1 MLYMGLYIAVFS
13 FNECLYGGKGV
24 IMRKIRKVT
33 AVGMAVAL
41 TVGSL
46 TMSGFKSQ
54 AAGLPTTDGH
64 DKYVNSAVFDVISSD
79 TFGTKELDE
88 PLFDKTKG
96 SHDITRL
103 QVPVLAYDDT
113 SIGLVWDKPE
123 KYDDITDY
131 NVYING
137 VKAGTARENF
147 KVNAAWTAKYMEAFY
162 DYYDKQGNSDVDMVD
177 VDIHSY
183 RATGLNPD
191 TEYTFKVVAVNA
203 AGEELGTAKEI
214 THKTTK
220 TPEVL
225 NIVDFGAVAS
235 EGYVTY
241 NDEVNAL
248 VEKNTKAI
256 QAAIDACPEGGKVV
270 VPEAADGKVFVSGA
284 LWLKSDM
291 TLEVNGTLWSSPNSD
306 HFEIGF
312 LMYPFYTDTRGWGLV
327 NAMSADESN
336 PIKNV
341 RVTGTG
347 KLYGN
352 GWKYGVKDTMY
363 EDGYTS
369 NAGQKDT
376 VMAGDPDVTGEDAE
390 YALPRYMAG
399 NNTKVFKYGIQAAD
413 SAIKYLKNVTNED
426 GTRKYT
432 SEQIDALLGQTSAPG
447 IDSTDIKNAYATRSS
462 LLIMR
467 NCENVYVGDITIEN
481 PSNHSVNILDSRNI
495 ATNNVKVFSFDG
507 NNADGLGFGCSQD
520 VICWNNFTD
529 TGDDNLGFGSSVG
542 EGARDCDIQTNSEVW
557 MFNNFLREGHGGL
570 AAGSHTGN
578 GIQDVLFE
586 DTVMNHIDMAF
597 RFKSAPTN
605 GGFGANI
612 TMRDCAV
619 ANTQQGWVMTT
630 SYSDPNSASS
640 TEFAEIGEFY
650 NFASYNISMYGVQN
664 NTIQVLADVDPVGNS
679 SKPWHTHHN
688 LYFQDITF
696 GNVGTNGSYKN
707 KNGWESL
714 IGCENAVF
722 YNFKTVSYAQKAKDK
737 KTDKAWNNLQYCKNI
752 VFQGTTLDVSASR
765 EDAREGITTKLN
777 NLMSGINVTDKTV
790 TAEEYIEEVEVPEVP
805 EDQEVAWAKK
815 ASEATDFFNDLA
827 SIDSGAKTPKYEY
840 DEVKGKDN
848 IGYIWDNTSNQG
860 NTSYPDKLI
869 GYAYKNCD
877 IKDLSKLSLSFQRGG
892 TDGTGKVSVRLDS
905 KTGAEIASAVF
916 DVADKDY
923 HDYVMDVTLP
933 EDTDTSVSHDL
944 YLVFSSTNTN
954 AGQKYIGNAK
964 TLTAMKSA
972 SADVNYEKISVD
984 LLNGGNGMVASVPAD
999 AGMYGTVTSLE
1010 TATVK
1015 CDYVGETTEKVSVTI
1030 DGVTYT
1036 DFVQA
1041 ETAANAG
1048 GEVPAGGTATFVFK
1062 PIVDC
1067 SVTLHSKST
1076 SKVWWFIESPDDANV
1091 SNKATAGQINDVMTF
1106 NLKADKT
1113 YYYYCQ
1119 GSKPMVYGVYFNAPV
1134 SNEDSLLKEETSVD
1148 VGGSTEGAAAKQA
1161 KLTWTAVD
1169 NGSESSVFYGIDT
1182 YIGNQKVDTIDGF
1195 TGTEAVIS
1203 RLSAGVDYTFKVY
1216 VSEKGDSA
1224 NSMST
1229 TGWNKTYIG
1238 EANLKIEGTD
1248 NAAITAPEG
1257 AAASTSNSF
1266 YTHTQGSWSNI
1277 SKTDERVRGYK
1288 LYVNGE
1294 LKKTVYNYEIP
1305 KYADLDTVSKQIGR
1319 LTPGMENAIKVVAFT
1334 DAGLTYEMA
1343 ATATTLENYDYKA
1356 PVFAADAKL
1365 TATAQANGDVVL
1377 TWTAATDDTAV
1388 GGYRVYVDG
1397 NPVVPE
1403 GQREFNP
1410 VNGSKTTTETTYTVS
1425 GLDLT
1430 TEHTFTVQAGDT
1442 WWKAAEGM
1450 GDFDKMAGFNW
1461 TAKGLSVE
1469 LKAGTPE
1476 QPTEP
1481 ETPEQPTDPE
1491 TPDFIVDEDA
1501 AQEVKGAEMAQDT
1514 TVKDE
1519 AGNDVTEDIIL
1530 KVNPEDEATAE
1541 ALKKELASKID
1552 IETLK
1557 DMECYDIY
1565 LTTTSGTVVKLENGY
1580 VRIKFAYKSGIDM
1593 SKHDVVVYH
1602 KKDSGELEKIAV
1614 TLGTDGFTIDAKEFS
1629 SYVVAYL
1636 ANDTTVEEPTTEQPT
1651 TGGSQDSETTDG
1663 SVQTGDTSM
1672 AAVYML
1678 VAVLALA
1685 VAALVYADKRRR
1697 AVR

>member
-1 MLYMGLYIAVFS
+1 MIESNLYKGCMQKFCKKIRKIFTKSLYILYMVLYNAVFS
-13 FNECLYGGKGV
+13 FNKCLYGGKGV
-24 IMRKIRKVT
+24 IMRKFRKVT

-46 TMSGFKSQ
+46 TIPGFKPQ

-64 DKYVNSAVFDVISSD
+64 DKYVDAAVFDVINSD

-88 PLFDKTKG
+88 PLFDMTRG

-123 KYDDITDY
+123 KYDDIADY

-162 DYYDKQGNSDVDMVD
+162 DYYETNSDVDMVD

-183 RATGLNPD
+183 RATGLKPD

-235 EGYVTY
+235 EGFVTY
-241 NDEVNAL
+241 DDEVNAL

-270 VPEAADGKVFVSGA
+270 IPEAADGEVFVSGA

-291 TLEVNGTLWSSPNSD
+291 TLEVNGTLWASPNSD

-327 NAMSADESN
+327 NAMSSDEN
-336 PIKNV
+336 APIKNV
-341 RVTGTG
+341 RVTGNG

-363 EDGYTS
+363 GDGYTS
-369 NAGQKDT
+369 NAGMNPQ
-376 VMAGDPDVTGEDAE
+376 AGDPDVTGADAE
-390 YALPRYMAG
+390 FALPRYMAG

-426 GTRKYT
+426 GSRKYT
-432 SEQIDALLGQTSAPG
+432 EEQIDALLGQTSAPG
-447 IDSTDIKNAYATRSS
+447 IDSADIKNAYATRSS

-495 ATNNVKVFSFDG
+495 ATNNVKVLSFDG

-542 EGARDCDIQTNSEVW
+542 EGARDCDIQTNSEIW

-619 ANTQQGWVMTT
+619 ADTQQGWVMTT

-664 NTIQVLADVDPVGNS
+664 NTIQVLADVDPVGNT

-688 LYFQDITF
+688 MYFQDVTF

-707 KNGWESL
+707 KNGWETL

-765 EDAREGITTKLN
+765 EDARDGIITKLN
-777 NLMSGINVTDKTV
+777 NLMSGVNVTDKTV
-790 TAEEYIEEVEVPEVP
+790 TAEEYKVEVPEDP
-805 EDQEVAWAKK
+805 SGSEQEVAWVKQPG
-815 ASEATDFFNDLA
+815 EATGFFNELA
-827 SIDSGAKTPKYEY
+827 SIDKGAKIPRYES
-840 DEVKGKDN
+840 DPAKDDV
-848 IGYIWDNTSNQG
+848 GYIWDNTANAG
-860 NTSYPDKLI
+860 NTSHPDKLV
-869 GYAYKNCD
+869 GYAYKGCD
-877 IKDLSKLSLSFQRGG
+877 IKDLSKLSLSFSRGG
-892 TDGTGKVSVRLDS
+892 TAGTGKVSVRLDS
-905 KTGAEIASAVF
+905 KTGAEIASAVM
-916 DVADKDY
+916 DAADKEY
-923 HDYVMDVTLP
+923 HDYVMDVNLP
-933 EDTDTSVSHDL
+933 EGTDTSVKHDL
-944 YLVFSSTNTN
+944 YLVFSSEGNTN
-954 AGQKYIGNAK
+954 PTGQKYIGNAK
-964 TLTAMKSA
+964 ALTAIKGA

-984 LLNGGNGMVASVPAD
+984 LLNGGNGMVAGVPAS
-999 AGMYGTVTSLE
+999 AGMYGTVMSLE

-1015 CDYVGETTEKVSVTI
+1015 CDYVDGTTQKVPVTI

-1062 PIVDC
+1062 PVVDC

-1076 SKVWWFIESPDDANV
+1076 AKEWWFVESPDEANV
-1091 SNKATAGQINDVMTF
+1091 TNKATAGQVDDSMTF

-1119 GSKPMVYGVYFNAPV
+1119 GSKPMVYGIYFNAPV

-1148 VGGSTEGAAAKQA
+1148 GGGSTEGAAAKQA
-1161 KLTWTAVD
+1161 KLTWNAVD
-1169 NGSESSVFYGIDT
+1169 NGSESSVFYGVDT

-1203 RLSAGVDYTFKVY
+1203 RLSSGVDYTFKVY
-1216 VSEKGDSA
+1216 VSEKGDNA
-1224 NSMST
+1224 NGMST

-1238 EANLKIEGTD
+1238 ETNLKINGTD
-1248 NAAITAPEG
+1248 NTPITAQED

-1266 YTHTQGSWSNI
+1266 YTHTQGTWSNI
-1277 SKTDERVRGYK
+1277 SKADERVRGYK
-1288 LYVNGE
+1288 LYVNGD

-1305 KYADLDTVSKQIGR
+1305 KYADADTVSKQIGR

-1334 DAGLTYEMA
+1334 DAGLTFEMA
-1343 ATATTLENYDYKA
+1343 ATATTLKNYDYKA
-1356 PVFAADAKL
+1356 PVFASDAKL
-1365 TATAQANGDVVL
+1365 TAAEQENGDVVL
-1377 TWTAATDDTAV
+1377 TWPAATDDTAV
-1388 GGYRVYVDG
+1388 CGYRVYVDG
-1397 NPVVPE
+1397 KPVVPE

-1430 TEHTFTVQAGDT
+1430 VDHTFTVQAGDT
-1442 WWKAAEGM
+1442 WWKAEEGM
-1450 GDFDKMAGFNW
+1450 GNFDKMAGFNW
-1461 TAKGLSVE
+1461 TVKGLSAE
-1469 LKAGTPE
+1469 LKAEPEQPTEPEIPTDPE

-1481 ETPEQPTDPE
+1481 ETPTNPEQPTDPE
-1491 TPDFIVDEDA
+1491 TP
-1501 AQEVKGAEMAQDT
+1501 T
-1514 TVKDE
+1514 
-1519 AGNDVTEDIIL
+1519 
-1530 KVNPEDEATAE
+1530 NP
-1541 ALKKELASKID
+1541 
-1552 IETLK
+1552 
-1557 DMECYDIY
+1557 
-1565 LTTTSGTVVKLENGY
+1565 
-1580 VRIKFAYKSGIDM
+1580 
-1593 SKHDVVVYH
+1593 
-1602 KKDSGELEKIAV
+1602 
-1614 TLGTDGFTIDAKEFS
+1614 
-1629 SYVVAYL
+1629 
-1636 ANDTTVEEPTTEQPT
+1636 EQPT
-1651 TGGSQDSETTDG
+1651 TGNGQDSETADDTT
-1663 SVQTGDTSM
+1663 QTGDTSM

-1678 VAVLALA
+1678 VSVLALA
-1685 VAALVYADKRRR
+1685 VVVLVYADKRRR
-1697 AVR
+1697 MVR